1 MMDVSHFPFSNVLL
15 VLTIMQV
22 PAGQMR
28 VSEQIVI
35 REFEGK
41 LSSIGLPDPDIHVG
55 KKQFKEGS
63 QTHRR
68 RILIKMMM
76 IFQICT
82 YNTIEPVT
90 CCNMK

>member
-55 KKQFKEGS
+55 KK
-63 QTHRR
+63 
-68 RILIKMMM
+68 
-76 IFQICT
+76 
-82 YNTIEPVT
+82 
-90 CCNMK
+90 